1 MATAAQILAN
11 RENAKLSTGPVTE
24 AGKAA
29 VARNRI
35 SHGLAG
41 AFSLLPWESVAEFNA
56 LLDALT
62 AEHAPATPTETFL
75 VRELAAA
82 QWRLDR
88 VAAIEAEILADNND
102 PDAENP
108 VVALAKRFAEDCSRD
123 QVLLK
128 LDRYAQS
135 ARRAWYR
142 ALNLLRSRRAQHEPT
157 ARRTFAP
164 ALTPP
169 PVPATAQNY
178 DSKPIPVHLERELL
192 NHHRRNPGF
201 DPQLDRSQMSKELRK
216 WFEAKSH
223 SRLAPQAA

>member
-88 VAAIEAEILADNND
+88 VAAIEAEILADDDD
-102 PDAENP
+102 PDNP
-108 VVALAKRFAEDCSRD
+108 VGALAKRFAEDCSSD

-135 ARRAWYR
+135 ARRSWYR

-164 ALTPP
+164 ALAPL
-169 PVPATAQNY
+169 PVVAATQNY
-178 DSKPIPVHLERELL
+178 DSKPIPAHLERELL

-201 DPQLDRSQMSKELRK
+201 DPQLDRSQMSKALRK
-216 WFEAKSH
+216 WFDK
-223 SRLAPQAA
+223 AA